1 MLFTLEPQVLLLLA
15 FCLIFA
21 LSFHEFAHAFVAD
34 RFGDPTARSEGR
46 LTLNPLV
53 HLDIFG
59 SLMVIVA
66 GFGYAKPVRVNP
78 RNFSHPHADA
88 FVAAAGPAMNLM
100 LGLGGGALIHL
111 FHFNGWLYWEG
122 FPVMRFLTFFILIN
136 FNLCLF
142 NLIPLGPLDGSY
154 VLSGFLKREL
164 KWKYEDWNTRFGNQ
178 ALLGLVLVS
187 VAIPGFSFF
196 SWISTI
202 SRGILRWL
210 IG

>member
-1 MLFTLEPQVLLLLA
+1 MLFTLEPQLLVILG

-34 RFGDPTARSEGR
+34 RLGDPTARLEGR
-46 LTLNPLV
+46 LTVNPLV

-59 SLMVIVA
+59 SLMVLIA
-66 GFGYAKPVRVNP
+66 GFGYAKPVPVNP
-78 RNFSHPHADA
+78 RNFSHPRADA
-88 FVAAAGPAMNLM
+88 FVAAAGPVMNLM

-111 FHFNGWLYWEG
+111 FHSNGWLYWEG
-122 FPVMRFLTFFILIN
+122 FPVMSFLTFFILIN

-164 KWKYEDWNTRFGNQ
+164 KWKYEDWNARFGNQ

-187 VAIPGFSFF
+187 VAVPGFSFF
-196 SWISTI
+196 SWISGI
-202 SRGILRWL
+202 SRGMLRLL